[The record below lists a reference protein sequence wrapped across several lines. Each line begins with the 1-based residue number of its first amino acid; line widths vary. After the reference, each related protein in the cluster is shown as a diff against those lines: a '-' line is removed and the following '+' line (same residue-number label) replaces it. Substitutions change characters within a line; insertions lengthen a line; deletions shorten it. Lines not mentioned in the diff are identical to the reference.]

1 MKNESAAVI
10 AICDRETEYACHLGE
25 YVKSGASFPVRIRIF
40 TGAEKLLSILN
51 PKETALLVI
60 AESEYDD
67 RMERAGFPAIL
78 LLNESGRFLDHP
90 KNVSKYQSMDVLCG
104 EIFSLCKKTCAEEA
118 PSVHHGEPLQRIAFF
133 TPCGRSLQTTLALTL
148 SEVLSE
154 RGRVLYLNFEPFP
167 AWSVFSPGTSQGSMR
182 ELLFTSDTDRE
193 KFAER
198 LTGAAE
204 RIGSFDTV
212 PPVPSFPELR
222 KVKAKQWADLLDA
235 LGTFTDYQ
243 YVILDLTTAVDG
255 FSDLLETCSRI
266 FTITGEDSIS
276 QAKLA
281 AYQALLKQE
290 ERTKII
296 AQTTYLQ
303 LPLFQ
308 TLPKGAA
315 DLGSGPV
322 AAFVRRELSDGR
334 R

>member
-133 TPCGRSLQTTLALTL
+133 TPCSRSLQTTLALTL

-204 RIGSFDTV
+204 RIGSF
-212 PPVPSFPELR
+212 
-222 KVKAKQWADLLDA
+222 
-235 LGTFTDYQ
+235 
-243 YVILDLTTAVDG
+243 
-255 FSDLLETCSRI
+255 
-266 FTITGEDSIS
+266 
-276 QAKLA
+276 
-281 AYQALLKQE
+281 
-290 ERTKII
+290 
-296 AQTTYLQ
+296 
-303 LPLFQ
+303 
-308 TLPKGAA
+308 
-315 DLGSGPV
+315 GS
-322 AAFVRRELSDGR
+322 S
-334 R
+334 

>member
-133 TPCGRSLQTTLALTL
+133 TPCSRSLQTTLALTL

-204 RIGSFDTV
+204 RIGSFDAV

-222 KVKAKQWADLLDA
+222 KVK
-235 LGTFTDYQ
+235 
-243 YVILDLTTAVDG
+243 
-255 FSDLLETCSRI
+255 TCSRI

-296 AQTTYLQ
+296 AQTAYLQ

-322 AAFVRRELSDGR
+322 AAFVRRALSDGR